1 MKEKSGS
8 ERRRFKR
15 VDVSFW
21 VESAMNAALTVHMIF
36 GGNDIKATTLDLS
49 EGGMAILSEFEIPTF
64 SIVTVE
70 FNIPNNI
77 DAASGDEY
85 RLIKADGVVKY
96 CFSLKERN
104 AYRIGICFIDII
116 PEDLDFIANFVKTH
130 PEIK

>member
-1 MKEKSGS
+1 MEEKSGS

-21 VESAMNAALTVHMIF
+21 VESAMNASLTVRMIF

-49 EGGMAILSEFEIPTF
+49 EGGMAILSEFEIPKF

-70 FNIPNNI
+70 FNISNNVN
-77 DAASGDEY
+77 AASQDEY
-85 RLIKADGVVKY
+85 RLIKADGVVMY
-96 CFSLKERN
+96 NLFLKERN
-104 AYRIGICFIDII
+104 AYRIGICFIDIT
-116 PEDLDFIANFVKTH
+116 PEDSDFIANFVKTH